1 MTDQHLDSDRF
12 PAVARGEASWTPAE
26 SAHLDGCAECR
37 LEWKL
42 VGAAGT
48 LAGPGSAGID
58 APRVAAA
65 VLRRLI
71 SEPARPKRQWSRRA
85 GLVLAL
91 GAAAVLAIAVLLPDT
106 QPAPAPPAAAT
117 TVLHELDD
125 LTPAELEAVLETIP
139 PPAEEALHVEA
150 APLGELSVPDLERML
165 RAME

>member
-12 PAVARGEASWTPAE
+12 PAVARGEARWTGTEA
-26 SAHLDGCAECR
+26 AHIDRCAECR

-48 LAGPGSAGID
+48 LGRPESAGID
-58 APRVAAA
+58 APGVAAA

-71 SEPARPKRQWSRRA
+71 SEPAKRQWTRRA
-85 GLVLAL
+85 GLVLTL

-106 QPAPAPPAAAT
+106 QPAPAPPAAEI

-125 LTPAELEAVLETIP
+125 LTPAELEAVLEAIP
-139 PPAEEALHVEA
+139 PTAEAALHVEA

>member
-12 PAVARGEASWTPAE
+12 PAVARGEARWTPAE
-26 SAHLDGCAECR
+26 AAHVDRCGACR

-48 LAGPGSAGID
+48 LGRPESAGIE
-58 APRVAAA
+58 ASRVAAA
-65 VLRRLI
+65 VLGRLV
-71 SEPARPKRQWSRRA
+71 SEPAQPRRQWTRRT

-106 QPAPAPPAAAT
+106 QPAPEPPAAAT

-125 LTPAELEAVLETIP
+125 LTPAELEAVLEAIP
-139 PPAEEALHVEA
+139 PTAEAALHVEA